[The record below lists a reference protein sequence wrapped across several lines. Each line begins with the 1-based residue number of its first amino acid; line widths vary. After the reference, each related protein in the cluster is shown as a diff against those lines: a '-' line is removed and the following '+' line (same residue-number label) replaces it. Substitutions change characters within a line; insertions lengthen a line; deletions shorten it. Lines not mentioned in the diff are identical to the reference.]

1 MHAAVGQGQA
11 TDAEVQA
18 RRREQTVEVDAD
30 AVADQFHVPGLQLQ
44 HLGHLDR
51 GRRQRRSDLDPVD
64 EDPPGYQGHLQRTAQ
79 LDLGEHPQRPPAP
92 LAQQLATHFLAVL
105 AGVHTE
111 VAHGR
116 AGRGEVLVEQGRQG
130 GVADEYLAGLDPR
143 HHRRRIVERQ
153 GRAGTSRLHADQHAL
168 DEETDVVVQAEV
180 GIGDPQSRTRRS
192 RAAGADARLQRARR
206 HGAHQ
211 AVRLAS
217 PVIGSG
223 RRHTR
228 FDTGRRRHGLAA
240 AVGIEGQPGAQQQAG
255 QLQRQAGKRGG
266 RLRGSHH
273 RSSYCYA
280 SAVTLYPA
288 PAVRPFRWIGR
299 ENADVVTLA
308 AIVTGMSRN
317 GQRSITWLR
326 QSAGLEHSRTA
337 DEDPSC
343 NQPSC
348 AATSAPPA

>member
-1 MHAAVGQGQA
+1 MPAIAGRPGVAEGELHAAVGQGQA

-18 RRREQTVEVDAD
+18 RRREQSVEVDAD

-64 EDPPGYQGHLQRTAQ
+64 ENPPGYQGHLQRTAQ

-116 AGRGEVLVEQGRQG
+116 AGRSEVLVEQGRQG

-192 RAAGADARLQRARR
+192 RAAGADARLQRA
-206 HGAHQ
+206 
-211 AVRLAS
+211 
-217 PVIGSG
+217 
-223 RRHTR
+223 
-228 FDTGRRRHGLAA
+228 AA
-240 AVGIEGQPGAQQQAG
+240 
-255 QLQRQAGKRGG
+255 R
-266 RLRGSHH
+266 
-273 RSSYCYA
+273 RSSGC
-280 SAVTLYPA
+280 PA
-288 PAVRPFRWIGR
+288 GV
-299 ENADVVTLA
+299 
-308 AIVTGMSRN
+308 
-317 GQRSITWLR
+317 
-326 QSAGLEHSRTA
+326 
-337 DEDPSC
+337 PSHR
-343 NQPSC
+343 
-348 AATSAPPA
+348 